1 MIIERDWIYLDCN
14 PQQAKK
20 LDAVWVKSR
29 GKYRLPNTLGALR
42 ELKDLGFDVASV
54 IYKKSKARE
63 MLLDKKNSVLCPGYD
78 ERLRKYQRQDIFY
91 LQKVA
96 HPAIFNEPRTGKT
109 PTTLKLIESMAFG
122 DVKVV
127 IICPASL
134 VLNWDKEV
142 RTWTDY
148 PVISVSGT
156 KKKREKIYNAW
167 NSNKGCLVLSKDT
180 AKVDYDL
187 IDTTDCVLVVDE
199 AHFLRNHRTAQS
211 KAIFHLGKKAA
222 KRIALTGTPAT
233 NHPKDVWG
241 ILHFLYP
248 DRFSSYWQFIDR
260 YFKTWDAPWGSRE
273 VGKLKREQE
282 FTEILELISVQRKRK
297 DIMKW
302 IPKKQYQT
310 IELEMDKKQR
320 KAYDEMITM
329 FTVEEAGVDA
339 PSLLA
344 QITRLRQICLA
355 PEVLGIQ
362 APSAKE
368 KFIMEWLDDNPN
380 TPVVIFSNF
389 SSYLVR
395 LQRKIKGSK
404 LVIGETSKQD
414 RQKAVEELQA
424 GEIKVILANIEAA
437 GTGLTLDNAET
448 VIFLDRHYNPGFNEQ
463 AEDRIVPTT
472 EDSNLNTLVIDLV
485 CNDSIDK
492 KINDILKRKNSV
504 IEVVNNYKNIRE
516 LMK

>member
-1 MIIERDWIYLDCN
+1 MAEIERDWIYLDCT
-14 PQQAKK
+14 PHQAKK

-42 ELKDLGFDVASV
+42 ELKGLGFPVSSTLNMKEASRKGLMDRKEEINFP
-54 IYKKSKARE
+54 IYDKS
-63 MLLDKKNSVLCPGYD
+63 
-78 ERLRKYQRQDIFY
+78 LRIYQNKDIHF
-91 LQKVA
+91 LQRIK

-109 PTTLKLIESMAFG
+109 PTTLKLIESLPEF
-122 DVKVV
+122 KRIV

-134 VLNWDKEV
+134 VLNWEKEV
-142 RTWTDY
+142 KTWIELS
-148 PVISVSGT
+148 VISVKGT
-156 KKKREKIYNAW
+156 KKQREKLYSEW
-167 NSNKGCLVLSKDT
+167 NEREGCLVLSKDT
-180 AKVDYDL
+180 TKVDYDL
-187 IDTTDCVLVVDE
+187 IDTTGCALVVDE

-211 KAIFHLGKKAA
+211 KAVFNLGRKAN

-233 NHPKDVWG
+233 NHPKDVFG

-248 DRFSSYWQFIDR
+248 EKFPSYWQFIDR
-260 YFKTWDAPWGSRE
+260 YFKSWNAPWGSKE

-302 IPKKQYQT
+302 IPDKQYQT
-310 IELEMDKKQR
+310 IELEMDKKQQ
-320 KAYDEMITM
+320 KAYDEMLTM

-389 SSYLVR
+389 SYYLVR

-404 LVIGETSKQD
+404 LIIGETSKQD

-424 GEIKVILANIEAA
+424 GKIKVILANIEAA

-485 CNDSIDK
+485 CKNSIDE

-504 IEVVNNYKNIRE
+504 TEIVNNYNSIGE